1 MSIVLIFEKVCVKA
15 AAPSVTSN
23 RVIEK
28 QRPSADAGRK
38 LRASTS
44 LVAVSQHVVHAHLVT
59 KRRLLR
65 RRLLRSVVSGTQ
77 ARRLVS
83 FLQRVLLVF
92 SRQQRLI
99 DRQVRLDSFRRPT
112 LLDQQVRFNF
122 LVKKNQKKKKKIF
135 LKKVFFIFFL

>member
-1 MSIVLIFEKVCVKA
+1 MKA

-65 RRLLRSVVSGTQ
+65 SVVSGTQ
-77 ARRLVS
+77 ARQLVS

-99 DRQVRLDSFRRPT
+99 DRQVRLDSFRRPK

-122 LVKKNQKKKKKIF
+122 LVKASIINK
-135 LKKVFFIFFL
+135 

>member
-65 RRLLRSVVSGTQ
+65 RRLLRRRLLRSVVSGTQ
-77 ARRLVS
+77 ARQLVS

-99 DRQVRLDSFRRPT
+99 DRQVRLDSFRRPK
-112 LLDQQVRFNF
+112 LLDRQVRFNF
-122 LVKKNQKKKKKIF
+122 LVK
-135 LKKVFFIFFL
+135 VSHT